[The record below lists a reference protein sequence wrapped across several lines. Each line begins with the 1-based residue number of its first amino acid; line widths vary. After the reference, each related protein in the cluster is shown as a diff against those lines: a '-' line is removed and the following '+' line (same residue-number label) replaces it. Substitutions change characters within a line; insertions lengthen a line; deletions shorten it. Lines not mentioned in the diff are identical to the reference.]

1 MLWRY
6 INFTF
11 WEAVTSLWRSRVLN
25 LLSVGTIM
33 FAMFIL
39 GSFVFVGANLKKIT
53 IDWQEQIQ
61 FNVFLQDNIAREQ
74 QQAIQQF
81 LESHIAV
88 DHVTFISRDHARDQ
102 FGRDFATYDGVV
114 DAMEDNPFPA
124 SFQVFLA
131 GGVEKDIFS
140 RLKDDL
146 SGFDG
151 IEEVYYD
158 EEIFTRLGFFAELIQ
173 LAGWFFGSIMIFSS
187 IFTISNVLKLTF
199 FTRREEVDIM
209 KLVGASRAYIRGP
222 FIVEGMLIGLLGASL
237 GVLLVFVGFLLL
249 SSYLGG
255 KAEFF
260 LGNLDLVFLSFRW
273 ILLLVLSGGIS
284 GLLGSLISLHQ
295 FLEEHIS
302 YQ

>member
-1 MLWRY
+1 MFWRY

-39 GSFVFVGANLKKIT
+39 GSFVFVALNLKKIT
-53 IDWQEQIQ
+53 VDWQEQIQ
-61 FNVFLQDNIAREQ
+61 FNVFLADDIAREQ
-74 QQAIQQF
+74 QQTIQQF
-81 LESHIAV
+81 LESHMAV
-88 DHVTFISRDHARDQ
+88 DHTVFISRDEAQ
-102 FGRDFATYDGVV
+102 NLFGRDFETYNSIL

-131 GGVEKDIFS
+131 KGVEDNVFAK
-140 RLKDDL
+140 LKNDL

-158 EEIFTRLGFFAELIQ
+158 EEIFTRLGFFAELIK

-222 FIVEGMLIGLLGASL
+222 FIVEGVLIGFLGAAL
-237 GVLLVFVGFLLL
+237 GVLLVFVGYLLL
-249 SSYLGG
+249 ASYLSG

-260 LGNLDLVFLSFRW
+260 LGNLDLVFLSFQW
-273 ILLLVLSGGIS
+273 IVLLILSGGIS